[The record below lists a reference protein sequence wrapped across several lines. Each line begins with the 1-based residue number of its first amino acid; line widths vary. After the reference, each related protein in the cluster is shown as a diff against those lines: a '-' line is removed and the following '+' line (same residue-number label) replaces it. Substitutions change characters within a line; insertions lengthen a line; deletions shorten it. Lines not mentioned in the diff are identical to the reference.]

1 MKLRR
6 RAMVVGVAVA
16 TLLIGTA
23 ATVAGASA
31 GARGHEPE
39 RHGDVLRSA
48 LVGRPVGANTTV
60 PIRGVPPGG
69 VAWALSGGTVRLS
82 SAGRLSLEVEG
93 LVITGT
99 NTKLDGTTG
108 PVTAIVAALTCEGT
122 SPTIV
127 SSTPVPLSSRGNAAI
142 EQRITLPAT
151 CLAPIV
157 LVRANSSSGPWI
169 AATGF

>member
-1 MKLRR
+1 MI
-6 RAMVVGVAVA
+6 VGVAVA
-16 TLLIGTA
+16 TILIGTA

-48 LVGRPVGANTTV
+48 LIGRPVGVNPA
-60 PIRGVPPGG
+60 IRGVPAGG
-69 VAWALSGGTVRLS
+69 VAWALSDGTVRVS
-82 SAGRLSLEVEG
+82 SAGRLSLDVEG

-99 NTKLDGTTG
+99 NTKADGTTG
-108 PVTAIVAALTCEGT
+108 PVTAVVASLTCEGT

-127 SSTPVPLSSRGNAAI
+127 STTPVPLSSRGNATI

-157 LVRANSSSGPWI
+157 LVRANNSGGPWI